1 MIACGRLKVYAI
13 HIMYSARRIVFFY
26 FISYFWYS
34 RCSYKE
40 GYVEIRAPDLTRLYV
55 VHAWIE
61 VQYWLL
67 SYLFLYFGIL
77 SNFQKTAITTDYC
90 QHVLTD
96 SIILLSSLNFE
107 FTWWRL
113 FEKRIGCTKLDIYV
127 FITNHI

>member
-1 MIACGRLKVYAI
+1 MIACDRRKVYAI
-13 HIMYSARRIVFFY
+13 HIMYSARRIFS
-26 FISYFWYS
+26 FIVLAIFGFLDVVIK
-34 RCSYKE
+34 R
-40 GYVEIRAPDLTRLYV
+40 VMFEIRAPDLTRLYV

-77 SNFQKTAITTDYC
+77 SNFQKTAFTTDYC

-113 FEKRIGCTKLDIYV
+113 FEKRIGSTKLDIYV
-127 FITNHI
+127 FITDHI